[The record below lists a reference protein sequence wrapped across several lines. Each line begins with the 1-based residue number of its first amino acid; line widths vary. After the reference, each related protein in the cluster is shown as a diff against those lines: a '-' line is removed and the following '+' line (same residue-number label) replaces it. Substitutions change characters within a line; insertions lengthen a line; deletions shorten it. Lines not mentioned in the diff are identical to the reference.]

1 MAKKGYGAD
10 ATLVAAGF
18 RLGQS
23 YVPGDYSSI
32 FEKQYQGLIAANK
45 AKAQAKIDVLK
56 SIDEKVGGLGLM
68 NMKRLL
74 PIMLMGRLIMFQST
88 MKMVVS

>member
-10 ATLVAAGF
+10 PTLVAAAY

-45 AKAQAKIDVLK
+45 AKAQAGIDVLK
-56 SIDEKVGGLGLM
+56 SIGENVDDFMESKKEEEDWLEEETSWFDEY
-68 NMKRLL
+68 
-74 PIMLMGRLIMFQST
+74 
-88 MKMVVS
+88 